1 MKRSPNSRIT
11 MSSSAPAKPNR
22 LRKWL
27 DAFLHREPRPMLI
40 GEAKRIVVGAGR
52 TTFPGWFATDRATLD
67 LLEREDFTRHWA
79 PGTRTVFL
87 AEHVWEHL
95 SEEQGKAAAANC
107 FEFLRPGG
115 RLRIAVPDGLNPD
128 PEYREHVR
136 PGGTGP
142 GANDHKILYTA
153 PMLKGSLESAG
164 FVCTL
169 LEYWDE
175 AGEFHATDW
184 NPNEGKIA
192 RSIRFDP
199 RNQDRTTR
207 YTSLIVD
214 AIKP

>member
-1 MKRSPNSRIT
+1 
-11 MSSSAPAKPNR
+11 MSSSAPAETNR

-27 DAFLHREPRPMLI
+27 DAFFHREPRPLLI

-52 TTFPGWFATDRATLD
+52 TEFPGWFATDRATLD

-79 PGTRTVFL
+79 PGTRTAFL

-95 SEEQGKAAAANC
+95 SGEQGKAAAANC

-115 RLRIAVPDGLNPD
+115 RLRLAVPDGLNPD
-128 PEYREHVR
+128 PAYREYVR

-142 GANDHKILYTA
+142 GADDHQVLYTA
-153 PMLKGSLESAG
+153 ASLRALLESVG
-164 FVCTL
+164 FTCTL

-175 AGEFHATDW
+175 AGKFHATDW
-184 NPNEGKIA
+184 DAAEGKIM
-192 RSIRFDP
+192 RSRRFDP
-199 RNQDRTTR
+199 RNQDGKLG

-214 AIKP
+214 AIKL